1 MRRNFK
7 NKMGGGGG
15 GREGGKKEAI
25 RSEGGPSGDRERLRE
40 TERMS
45 APGSGICLFKCRPA
59 AAAELSYE
67 FLIRQLIGYGRGYNP
82 IEKALASKQ
91 VQVIACP

>member
-1 MRRNFK
+1 MLT
-7 NKMGGGGG
+7 
-15 GREGGKKEAI
+15 A
-25 RSEGGPSGDRERLRE
+25 GGPTRDGERLRD
-40 TERMS
+40 ERMS

-59 AAAELSYE
+59 ALTELSYE